1 MKSWMLLLALAA
13 AGARAAEPKTD
24 EWKPNLNAGNFQ
36 IGMNAALHADSF
48 GNGQSQFSVSG
59 DLGLQYFV
67 VDHLSLGG
75 IVQGSRTS
83 VSVAGQTQSTNSFAI
98 GPELT
103 WYLWTYG
110 RFTFYVEPELFLEL
124 RPDGPPT
131 TFGAAG
137 AAGGYWFFTP
147 SVAFGPGVRY
157 FHRFGNGA
165 EPDSDQFLLYL
176 AFSLY
181 L

>member
-1 MKSWMLLLALAA
+1 MKSWMLLLALEA

-24 EWKPNLNAGNFQ
+24 EWKPNLNAGNFNV
-36 IGMNAALHADSF
+36 GMSASLHAESF
-48 GNGQSQFSVSG
+48 GNNQSQFGVSG
-59 DLGLQYFV
+59 ALALQYFV

-75 IVQGSRTS
+75 IFQGSRTS
-83 VSVAGQTQSTNSFAI
+83 VDTAGQTQSTNSIAF

-124 RPDGPPT
+124 RPDGLPT

-137 AAGGYWFFTP
+137 VVGGSWFFTP
-147 SVAFGPGVRY
+147 SVAFGPSVRY

-165 EPDSDQFLLYL
+165 EPDSDQFLLFL
-176 AFSLY
+176 GFNLY